1 MGSINVPSRISK
13 ELDALFAG
21 SKFANRL
28 GLIRR
33 RRRRKVNRVLKGWT
47 CASYEMDKNRM
58 EKANSDVFLG
68 ATDVSDYIISNLI
81 IARHDDKKGTQHEEI
96 TVLSTRSQWITF
108 LKSMNHQR
116 LIQLTNNDGFLIDDE
131 TNSYIRYDVNSSS
144 VLVRLSGDLDVV
156 DAWSKS
162 ISDAFEVVNNIIEWI
177 YSADGQGIEIPIRG
191 DRTPID
197 EMYPF
202 LQDRT
207 LVEYYDSFLS
217 SSASVLLLIG
227 PPGTGKTTFIRGLL
241 QHANTSAMVT
251 YDASILAKDYI
262 FAQFIEGDRNIL
274 VIEDADNFLG
284 ARSDGND
291 MMHKFLNVGDGLVTT
306 RNKKMIFSTNLPS
319 IKDVDPALIRPGRCF
334 DIVHFNTLT
343 TEQATNLAKKLEI
356 DFQVANTQDQYS
368 LADMFYKQTEAP
380 KTPKRKLGFV

>member
-1 MGSINVPSRISK
+1 MNIQSHINKQI
-13 ELDALFAG
+13 ETLFAG
-21 SKFANRL
+21 KHFNRL
-28 GLIRR
+28 RRPTGRIRK
-33 RRRRKVNRVLKGWT
+33 RKTNRLLKHWT
-47 CASYEMDKNRM
+47 YASYEMDKNRM
-58 EKANSDVFLG
+58 EKANGDVFLG
-68 ATDVSDYIISNLI
+68 ATDVSDYIISNLL
-81 IARHDDKKGTQHEEI
+81 IARHDNKKDTQHEEI
-96 TVLSTRSQWITF
+96 TVLSTRNEWITF
-108 LKSMNHQR
+108 MKSMKRQR

-144 VLVRLSGDLDVV
+144 VLVRLSGDLDVIDV
-156 DAWSKS
+156 WSKS
-162 ISDAFEVVNNIIEWI
+162 ISDTFEVVNNIIEWI
-177 YSADGQGIEIPIRG
+177 YSTDGQGIEIPIRS
-191 DRTPID
+191 DRSPVT

-217 SSASVLLLIG
+217 SSASILLLIG

-241 QHANTSAMVT
+241 QHANTSAMLT
-251 YDASILAKDYI
+251 YDAAILAKDYI
-262 FAQFIEGDRNIL
+262 FAQFIEGDRSIL

-319 IKDVDPALIRPGRCF
+319 IKDVDTALTRPGRCF

-343 TEQATNLAKKLEI
+343 IEQATNLAKKLEI
-356 DFQVANTQDQYS
+356 DFQATDGQDQYS
-368 LADMFYKQTEAP
+368 IADIFHKQTEAP
-380 KTPKRKLGFV
+380 KTPKRRVGFV